1 MHSAPSSIQSKRDQ
15 RGLSIIEL
23 LIAMTIFVL
32 ASAGITFL
40 VIDGMQATRRSSEQ
54 REAIY
59 LTQQGYEAAVSI
71 RNQGWHLLTSGSHGL
86 TSVNGHW
93 EFSSNYES
101 LGKYTRTITV
111 AQAMRN
117 AQGDLVSTGGTLD
130 QDTKWVN
137 VETTWAFSPLRTGRV
152 TMGTYL
158 TNWQA
163 ERWVQSTQADF
174 DAGTANSVITT
185 NNDGGTFQLGSGSG
199 GAWGNQSVL
208 DATGSMGSMTTSQH
222 ISSVRFTA
230 AQTKSVTHIR
240 VYLQNENGVSPT
252 YRFGLRA
259 DTAGTPAATWLGAT
273 EQGYGDAASTTTGWR
288 TIALTEP
295 VPITAGG
302 VYHLVTVWQSG
313 TVNGSRYIA
322 LRNSTPQNLLHAY
335 DNLADPVS
343 ATLISTNNGG
353 SWTVQAAQPLYL
365 LGFSDATF
373 TGWPWISKTDV
384 RVSGNRRVGEQFT
397 LTTDMTVT
405 GATFSVR
412 KSAAANPA
420 ADLVVSLG
428 QVGGGVIATGTLVS
442 RTAVTSSY
450 ADYTVNFT
458 TPQFLQ
464 AGIAYRIFLSSQGA
478 NTPFY
483 EVRQLNTTNSAEY
496 ISATFQADNAVYTL
510 STNSGTSWSQSSVSD
525 IGGFSLIT
533 ESGYATSGDLISS
546 EFDTNSLSP
555 TYQTLLW
562 TADVPSGTVEF
573 QIRTADSQ
581 AGLATALWVGPDGTD
596 TSRYSTSGQQIVT
609 APGSTGTRW
618 IQWRAFLT
626 SNGVT
631 TPTISDV
638 TITYEP

>member
-1 MHSAPSSIQSKRDQ
+1 
-15 RGLSIIEL
+15 
-23 LIAMTIFVL
+23 MTIFVL

-59 LTQQGYEAAVSI
+59 LTQQGYEATISI
-71 RNQGWHLLTSGSHGL
+71 RNQGWHLLTTGSHGL
-86 TSVNGHW
+86 TSANGRW
-93 EFSSNYES
+93 EFVGTDES
-101 LGKYTRTITV
+101 LGRYTRTVTV
-111 AQAMRN
+111 TQAMRDP
-117 AQGDLVSTGGTLD
+117 QGELVSIGGTPD
-130 QDTKWVN
+130 QDTKRIN
-137 VETTWAFSPLRTGRV
+137 VETTWEFSPVRTGRV
-152 TMGTYL
+152 TMDTYL

-163 ERWVQSTQADF
+163 ERWVQSSQADF
-174 DAGTANSVITT
+174 DAGTASSVITT
-185 NNDGGTFQLGSGSG
+185 DDNGGVFQLGSGSS

-208 DATGSMGSMTTSQH
+208 DATASMGSMTTSQH

-230 AQTKSVTHIR
+230 AQTKSVTQLR

-259 DTAGTPAATWLGAT
+259 DTAGTPAATWLGT
-273 EQGYGDAASTTTGWR
+273 TQQGYGDVASTATGWR
-288 TIALTEP
+288 TITLTEP
-295 VPITAGG
+295 VSITAGA

-313 TVNGSRYIA
+313 TINGSRFIA

-335 DNLADPVS
+335 DNQADPAS
-343 ATLISTNNGG
+343 ATLMSTNAGG

-397 LTTDMTVT
+397 LTADMTVT

-412 KSAAANPA
+412 KSAAADPA

-428 QVGGGVIATGTLVS
+428 QVGGGVLASGTLVS

-450 ADYTVNFT
+450 ADYTVNFA
-458 TPQFLQ
+458 TPQLLQ
-464 AGIAYRIFLSSQGA
+464 AGVAYRVFLSSQGT

-483 EVRQLNTTNSAEY
+483 QVRQLNTTNSAEY
-496 ISATFQADNAVYTL
+496 ISATFQADNAQYTL
-510 STNSGTSWSQSSVSD
+510 STNSGTSWSQSSLSD
-525 IGGFSLIT
+525 IGGFALIT
-533 ESGYATSGDLISS
+533 ESGYATSGDLIST
-546 EFDTNSLSP
+546 EHDTGSLSP

-573 QIRTADSQ
+573 QVRTADSE
-581 AGLATALWVGPDGTD
+581 AGLATASWVGPDGTD
-596 TSRYSTSGQQIVT
+596 TTRYSASGQQIVT
-609 APGSTGTRW
+609 DPGSTGTRW

-626 SNGVT
+626 GNGVT
-631 TPTISDV
+631 SPTVSDV